1 MTPVPALIPSKPLA
15 PARRAASRGAGEAD
29 LVDRIFELLAAEL
42 ADIAADQ
49 LEALKA
55 TARSEFGGQ
64 VAWVNRRDNAKR
76 QELADRVLRLFN
88 GRNASEIA
96 RELGIGRATVYR
108 ILKQHGKG

>member
-1 MTPVPALIPSKPLA
+1 MTPAPALISSQPLI
-15 PARRAASRGAGEAD
+15 PARRPSLPRAAEAD

-42 ADIAADQ
+42 AGIAADQ

-76 QELADRVLRLFN
+76 QELADKVLRLFN